1 MNAVI
6 LVLFSCGRR
15 KFIRLADE
23 EFQKIFRKIAA
34 SKNKTNDF
42 MKKTLR
48 NLACGAILLTA
59 FACGK
64 NDPDPTPE
72 PTPEPEPE
80 PTPEIVAENLSK
92 DGTSNCYL
100 ITKEGD
106 YSFDA
111 TVRGNGATTAGLA
124 APQKVAADS
133 AALVWETSKGMVTGV
148 KFEDGKIIFKVA
160 AQNGNAL
167 IAAYSGDKIVWS
179 WHIWFPED
187 EVATAQTKTGY
198 YVMNMNLGAMTAS
211 FGSTP
216 DVKPY
221 GLLYQW
227 GRKDPFPA
235 APTLTGDTQTV
246 GAPIYGP
253 DGTEVT
259 ISYSLWSSVDKNTL
273 DYAIEN
279 PTKCLS
285 NYAQYNTC
293 HDWLKASDSDDAL
306 WGNPKGGEKDS
317 ENNYVNKGAKSFYDP
332 CPVGYRVPP
341 ADVFRSFTATGGYTQ
356 DPSDFDVV
364 DTNGDGVINAEDFNY
379 GWNFEMKDGSLFFP
393 AAARYDGSYAQL
405 MGSKSGLWGSYWG
418 NSPAKSYGTVT
429 GFAFCVLSFDTV
441 VSASATASAS
451 RADAYSVR
459 CIRE

>member
-1 MNAVI
+1 MKRTWKDFAYGAM
-6 LVLFSCGRR
+6 L
-15 KFIRLADE
+15 LA
-23 EFQKIFRKIAA
+23 
-34 SKNKTNDF
+34 
-42 MKKTLR
+42 
-48 NLACGAILLTA
+48 A

-64 NDPDPTPE
+64 NNPDPTPE
-72 PTPEPEPE
+72 PDPD
-80 PTPEIVAENLSK
+80 PTPDPGPEYTCLYLSSA
-92 DGTSNCYL
+92 GTSNCY
-100 ITKEGD
+100 IIQQEG
-106 YSFDA
+106 YCSFDA
-111 TVRGNGATTAGLA
+111 TVKGNGAATDGLS
-124 APQKVAADS
+124 APDKMAPDS
-133 AALVWETSKGMVTGV
+133 AALLWETSKGMITDV
-148 KFEDGKIIFKVA
+148 KLKDGDISFKA
-160 AQNGNAL
+160 AGLNGNAL
-167 IAAYSGDKIVWS
+167 IAAYSGNKIIWS

-187 EVATAQTKTGY
+187 KVTTAQTKTGY
-198 YVMNMNLGAMTAS
+198 KVMNMNLGAMTAS

-253 DGTEVT
+253 DGKEVT
-259 ISYSLWSSVDKNTL
+259 ISYSLWSSVDKNTI

-285 NYAQYNTC
+285 NYAQYATC
-293 HDWLKASDSDDAL
+293 HDWLKASDSNDAL

-317 ENNYVNKGAKSFYDP
+317 DNNYVNKGSKSFYDP

-341 ADVFRSFTATGGYTQ
+341 ADVFRTFTTTGGYSQ
-356 DPSDFDVV
+356 DPSTFDVV
-364 DTNGDGVINAEDFNY
+364 DLNGDGVISTEDYNY
-379 GWNFEMKDGSLFFP
+379 GWFFRMKEGSQFFP
-393 AAARYDGSYAQL
+393 AAARYDGSYAML

-418 NSPAKSYGTVT
+418 NAPAQPYGTAT
-429 GFAFCVLSFDTV
+429 GYAFCVLSFMNESV

-459 CIRE
+459 CVRE

>member
-1 MNAVI
+1 MKRTWKSFAYGAM
-6 LVLFSCGRR
+6 L
-15 KFIRLADE
+15 LA
-23 EFQKIFRKIAA
+23 
-34 SKNKTNDF
+34 
-42 MKKTLR
+42 
-48 NLACGAILLTA
+48 A

-64 NDPDPTPE
+64 NNPDPTPE
-72 PTPEPEPE
+72 PDPD
-80 PTPEIVAENLSK
+80 PTPDPGPEYACLYLSSG
-92 DGTSNCYL
+92 GTSNCYIIL
-100 ITKEGD
+100 QEG
-106 YSFDA
+106 YCSFDA
-111 TVRGNGATTAGLA
+111 TVKGNGAATDGLS
-124 APQKVAADS
+124 APDKMAPDS
-133 AALVWETSKGMVTGV
+133 AALLWETSKGMITDV
-148 KFEDGKIIFKVA
+148 KLKDGDISFKA
-160 AQNGNAL
+160 AGLNGNAL
-167 IAAYSGDKIVWS
+167 IAAYSGNKIIWS

-187 EVATAQTKTGY
+187 KVTTAPTKTGY

-253 DGTEVT
+253 DGKEVT
-259 ISYSLWSSVDKNTL
+259 ISYSLWSSVDKNTV
-273 DYAIEN
+273 DYSIEN

-293 HDWLKASDSDDAL
+293 HDWLKASDSNDAL

-317 ENNYVNKGAKSFYDP
+317 DNNYVNKGSKSFYDP

-341 ADVFRSFTATGGYTQ
+341 ADVFRTFTATGGYSQ
-356 DPSDFDVV
+356 DPSTFDVV
-364 DTNGDGVINAEDFNY
+364 DVNGDGVINTEDYNY
-379 GWNFEMKDGSLFFP
+379 GWYFNMKKGSQFFP
-393 AAARYDGSYAQL
+393 AAARYDGSYAML

-418 NSPAKSYGTVT
+418 NAPAQSYGTAT
-429 GFAFCVLSFDTV
+429 GYAFCVLSFMNETV

>member
-1 MNAVI
+1 
-6 LVLFSCGRR
+6 
-15 KFIRLADE
+15 
-23 EFQKIFRKIAA
+23 
-34 SKNKTNDF
+34 
-42 MKKTLR
+42 
-48 NLACGAILLTA
+48 
-59 FACGK
+59 
-64 NDPDPTPE
+64 
-72 PTPEPEPE
+72 
-80 PTPEIVAENLSK
+80 
-92 DGTSNCYL
+92 
-100 ITKEGD
+100 
-106 YSFDA
+106 
-111 TVRGNGATTAGLA
+111 
-124 APQKVAADS
+124 
-133 AALVWETSKGMVTGV
+133 MVTDV
-148 KFEDGKIIFKVA
+148 RLEDGKIIFKA
-160 AQNGNAL
+160 AALNGNAL
-167 IAAYSGDKIVWS
+167 IAAYSADKSIIWS

-198 YVMNMNLGAMTAS
+198 DVMNMNLGAMTAS

-253 DGTEVT
+253 DGKEVT
-259 ISYSLWSSVDKNTL
+259 ISYSLWSSVDKNTV
-273 DYAIEN
+273 DYSIEN

-293 HDWLKASDSDDAL
+293 HDWLKASDSNDAL

-317 ENNYVNKGAKSFYDP
+317 DNNYVNKGSKSFYDP

-341 ADVFRSFTATGGYTQ
+341 ADVFRTFTTTGGYSQ
-356 DPSDFDVV
+356 DPSTFDVV
-364 DTNGDGVINAEDFNY
+364 DLNGDGVISTEDYNY
-379 GWNFEMKDGSLFFP
+379 GWYFKMKEGSQFFP
-393 AAARYDGSYAQL
+393 AAARYDGSYAML

-418 NSPAKSYGTVT
+418 NTPAQSYGTAT
-429 GFAFCVLSFDTV
+429 GYAFCVLSFMNESV

-459 CIRE
+459 CVRE

>member
-1 MNAVI
+1 
-6 LVLFSCGRR
+6 
-15 KFIRLADE
+15 
-23 EFQKIFRKIAA
+23 
-34 SKNKTNDF
+34 
-42 MKKTLR
+42 MKRSLR
-48 NLACGAILLTA
+48 NFAWGAMLLTA

-64 NDPDPTPE
+64 NDPDPTPD
-72 PTPEPEPE
+72 PEPE
-80 PTPEIVAENLSK
+80 PTPDPGSEVTCLNLSAS
-92 DGTSNCYL
+92 GTSNCY
-100 ITKEGD
+100 IIHQEG
-106 YSFDA
+106 YCSFDA
-111 TVRGNGATTAGLA
+111 TVKGNGAATEGLS
-124 APQKVAADS
+124 APDKMAPDS
-133 AALVWETSKGMVTGV
+133 AAILWETSKGMITDV
-148 KFEDGKIIFKVA
+148 KLKDDGNIIFKA
-160 AQNGNAL
+160 AALNGNAL
-167 IAAYSGDKIVWS
+167 IAAYFKNKIIWS
-179 WHIWFPED
+179 WHIWFPEGK
-187 EVATAQTKTGY
+187 VTTAQTKTGY
-198 YVMNMNLGAMTAS
+198 NVMNMNLGAMTAS

-253 DGTEVT
+253 DGKEVT
-259 ISYSLWSSVDKNTL
+259 ISYSLWSSVDKNTI

-285 NYAQYNTC
+285 NYAQYATC
-293 HDWLKASDSDDAL
+293 HDWLKASDSNDAL

-317 ENNYVNKGAKSFYDP
+317 DNNYVNKGSKSFYDP

-341 ADVFRSFTATGGYTQ
+341 ADVFRTFTTTGGYSQ
-356 DPSDFDVV
+356 DPSTFDVV
-364 DTNGDGVINAEDFNY
+364 DLNGDGVISTEDYNY
-379 GWNFEMKDGSLFFP
+379 GWFFRMKEGSQFFP
-393 AAARYDGSYAQL
+393 AAARYDGSYAML

-418 NSPAKSYGTVT
+418 NAPAQSYGTAT
-429 GFAFCVLSFDTV
+429 GYAFCVLSFMNESV